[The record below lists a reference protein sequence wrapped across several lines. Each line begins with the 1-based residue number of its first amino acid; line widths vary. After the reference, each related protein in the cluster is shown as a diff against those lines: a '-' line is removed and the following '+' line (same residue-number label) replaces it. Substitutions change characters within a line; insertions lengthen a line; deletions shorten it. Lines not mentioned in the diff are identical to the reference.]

1 MNWLSNQILANLI
14 RSGPIRQSEYD
25 NIFLLIHRKSYD
37 TEIRNSGSNSDALSR
52 LSKNSEIPRINGD
65 ENVDVLSYKKFAPE
79 KIQNSNS
86 GSWQN
91 RLSQILSQSSDSS
104 ESGLNFDQNF
114 KILYKKFSRIG
125 RSKTSSDNS

>member
-79 KIQNSNS
+79 KNKIQVRDL
-86 GSWQN
+86 GKIDFHRFYHRVLTHQN
-91 RLSQILSQSSDSS
+91 QV
-104 ESGLNFDQNF
+104 
-114 KILYKKFSRIG
+114 
-125 RSKTSSDNS
+125 

>member
-1 MNWLSNQILANLI
+1 MYKNYFKN
-14 RSGPIRQSEYD
+14 
-25 NIFLLIHRKSYD
+25 FLRKSYD

-114 KILYKKFSRIG
+114 KISYKKFSRIG